1 MSTESLLKDIC
12 LQLTALNRKVDALN
26 TEKSLNEDP
35 DFITAMSEAKKGNHK
50 ALRVYAK
57 KRHEARTLRTA

>member
-12 LQLTALNRKVDALN
+12 LQLTALHRKMDALN

-35 DFITAMSEAKKGNHK
+35 DFINAMSEAKKGNHK
-50 ALRVYAK
+50 PLRVYAK
-57 KRHEARTLRTA
+57 KRHEARQGLST

>member
-12 LQLTALNRKVDALN
+12 LQLIVLNRKIDALN
-26 TEKSLNEDP
+26 TEKTLNEDP

-57 KRHEARTLRTA
+57 KRHETRQGLRT

>member
-1 MSTESLLKDIC
+1 MSVESLLKDIFS
-12 LQLTALNRKVDALN
+12 QLTDLNRKIDTLN
-26 TEKSLNEDP
+26 TEKSFNEDP

-57 KRHEARTLRTA
+57 KRHEARISRAV

>member
-1 MSTESLLKDIC
+1 MSVEFEIK
-12 LQLTALNRKVDALN
+12 ALREELSGLSRKLDFLVS
-26 TEKSLNEDP
+26 EKSLNEDP

-57 KRHEARTLRTA
+57 KRYEARTSRTA